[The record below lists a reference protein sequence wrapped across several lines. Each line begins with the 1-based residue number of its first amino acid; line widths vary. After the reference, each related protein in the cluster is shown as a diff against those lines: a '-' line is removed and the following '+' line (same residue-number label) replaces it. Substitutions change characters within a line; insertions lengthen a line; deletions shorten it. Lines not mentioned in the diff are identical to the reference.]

1 MIYNDDVV
9 NWAKNYEGE
18 KFHAL
23 LCDPPYH
30 LTSIVKRFG
39 GKSSAPAQ
47 FGTDGVFSRSS
58 KGFMGQVW
66 DGGDIAFQPETWAA
80 MMPVLYD
87 GAFGMAFSASRN
99 WHRLA
104 VAIED
109 AGFIIHPTIFGWLN
123 GQGFPKA
130 HRVHKEGEGVFDGHR
145 YSLQALK
152 PAVEPIIVFQKPYSG
167 RPIDNILETGA
178 GTLNI
183 DGSRIPTSDEYVINR
198 FDDGAKPF
206 GDGAGHKYSTIHVP
220 QSNPRNRGGVVGMD
234 LGISNA
240 DVDKFQEAQRA
251 SVEKANNLGRY
262 PSNFIISEENTVYL
276 DKQSGNLSSG
286 KMTSEH
292 KRHTDGSPN
301 GIYGKFDVDSPLKET
316 IGDSG
321 GASRFFFHVSNQ
333 IDEADPIYYCAKV
346 GVKERNAGLDGF
358 EEKVGSADY
367 RPNDDGTNGIQSRL
381 HGATVKGRNPHPTLK
396 PIDLCTYLAK
406 LLLPPAE
413 YTPRRIV
420 VPFSGV
426 ASEMIGC
433 YKAGWEEVVG
443 IEFDKENGYIDIAE
457 KRIEYWRNK

>member
-9 NWAKNYEGE
+9 NWAENYEGE

-66 DGGDIAFQPETWAA
+66 DGGDVAFQPETWAA
-80 MMPVLYD
+80 MMPVLHD

-167 RPIDNILETGA
+167 RPIDNILKTGA

-183 DGSRIPTSDEYVINR
+183 DGSRIPLADGDGYSINT

-206 GDGAGHKYSTIHVP
+206 GNGAGHKYTTLKYKPKGIRSGSGNYVGDNYKSL
-220 QSNPRNRGGVVGMD
+220 QSEVE
-234 LGISNA
+234 
-240 DVDKFQEAQRA
+240 VD
-251 SVEKANNLGRY
+251 GRY
-262 PSNFIISEENTVYL
+262 PSNFIIGEENTVYL
-276 DKQSGNLSSG
+276 DEQSGGRGGDTRKSKSLYDKGFWGNAEGGDVISG
-286 KMTSEH
+286 ALY
-292 KRHTDGSPN
+292 N
-301 GIYGKFDVDSPLKET
+301 
-316 IGDSG
+316 DSG
-321 GASRFFFHVSNQ
+321 GASRFFFQVSSQ

-346 GVKERNAGLDGF
+346 GAKERSAGL
-358 EEKVGSADY
+358 EEK
-367 RPNDDGTNGIQSRL
+367 
-381 HGATVKGRNPHPTLK
+381 NPHPTLK
-396 PIDLCTYLAK
+396 PLDLCTYLAK
-406 LLLPPAE
+406 LLLPPIE
-413 YTPRRIV
+413 YAPRRIL